1 MLNVKLLYLP
11 VWHLRN
17 SIFVYLSCLKSYV
30 LFIMCFIFSVWQYFI
45 SLQKLSLTAPKQSQ
59 VMVWKVHKSIVW
71 EHVLDEMYHAAYNLV
86 KRLDHEWEENKEV
99 RIVGAFSLQ
108 NSYWYILSVA
118 QYQILFGTQMTS
130 SVCFITFLKSRISC
144 HFCSC
149 TKSTMAHIFSCSV
162 LARSLVR

>member
-1 MLNVKLLYLP
+1 
-11 VWHLRN
+11 
-17 SIFVYLSCLKSYV
+17 
-30 LFIMCFIFSVWQYFI
+30 
-45 SLQKLSLTAPKQSQ
+45 
-59 VMVWKVHKSIVW
+59 MVWKVHKSIVW

-130 SVCFITFLKSRISC
+130 SVCLITFLNSRISC
-144 HFCSC
+144 DFCSC
-149 TKSTMAHIFSCSV
+149 TKSTMHGTYFLLFSSCQIPCAIQMTIP
-162 LARSLVR
+162 LAFSLSYLVEFPI

>member
-1 MLNVKLLYLP
+1 
-11 VWHLRN
+11 
-17 SIFVYLSCLKSYV
+17 
-30 LFIMCFIFSVWQYFI
+30 
-45 SLQKLSLTAPKQSQ
+45 
-59 VMVWKVHKSIVW
+59 MVWKVHKSIVW

-130 SVCFITFLKSRISC
+130 SVCFITFLNSRKFPVISVPAPKALWHIFSLVQYLPNPLCDTNDDSACFLTFLSSRISC
-144 HFCSC
+144 HFCFC
-149 TKSTMAHIFSCSV
+149 DKTKCQVSRFISSSISFDPTEPFDMF
-162 LARSLVR
+162 